1 MLRRPIQRRH
11 WIAVFYLLMS
21 LSTFDSYLMHSRVAR
36 SLGTF
41 QHSLLPKKHELQ
53 YSTGFPW
60 YCQNVSK
67 YSMHRLHFSEK
78 ITKCF
83 ERSSISVTALN
94 IQRGQW
100 LQISCHLRARQN
112 LHHDH
117 QSHHYRWLMTA
128 ATTLAHGKTQGSWSR
143 RWTLKLSG
151 QSSPSSPSPISS
163 PSSLPSDGSHHHG
176 CIHPHRQVFLI
187 RSPSPPS
194 LFSSSS
200 SFVSLPPPSPDQLQ
214 LPCGTTD
221 LLFASSQSDSVIKWT
236 NWDWEINEKISSLII
251 HCIISNLGV

>member
-53 YSTGFPW
+53 HSTGFPW
-60 YCQNVSK
+60 YYQNVPK
-67 YSMHRLHFSEK
+67 YSMHGLRKSPSV
-78 ITKCF
+78 F
-83 ERSSISVTALN
+83 ELSSISVTALN

-100 LQISCHLRARQN
+100 LQISCHLRACQN

-117 QSHHYRWLMTA
+117 QNHHYRWLMTA

-143 RWTLKLSG
+143 RWTHSFR
-151 QSSPSSPSPISS
+151 
-163 PSSLPSDGSHHHG
+163 GSHLHHHNHRHRHCHHQG
-176 CIHPHRQVFLI
+176 CFHPHHHLFLI
-187 RSPSPPS
+187 CA
-194 LFSSSS
+194 
-200 SFVSLPPPSPDQLQ
+200 PPPLRCFHPHHLLFLITPDQLQ

-221 LLFASSQSDSVIKWT
+221 LLFAFSQSDSVIKWP
-236 NWDWEINEKISSLII
+236 NWDWNVIVKISDYSLQ
-251 HCIISNLGV
+251 C

>member
-1 MLRRPIQRRH
+1 
-11 WIAVFYLLMS
+11 
-21 LSTFDSYLMHSRVAR
+21 MHSRVAR

-41 QHSLLPKKHELQ
+41 QHSLLPKKMNYNTALV
-53 YSTGFPW
+53 FPDTAKMFRNIP
-60 YCQNVSK
+60 CIACTSLRKSPSV
-67 YSMHRLHFSEK
+67 
-78 ITKCF
+78 F

-143 RWTLKLSG
+143 RWTLSFR
-151 QSSPSSPSPISS
+151 
-163 PSSLPSDGSHHHG
+163 GSHHHHHIHRHRHCHHHG
-176 CIHPHRQVFLI
+176 CIHPHHLLFLI
-187 RSPSPPS
+187 CA
-194 LFSSSS
+194 
-200 SFVSLPPPSPDQLQ
+200 PPSPDQLQ

-221 LLFASSQSDSVIKWT
+221 LLFAFSQSDSLIKWP
-236 NWDWEINEKISSLII
+236 NWDWDIIEKISSLII
-251 HCIISNLGV
+251 HCIISNFGVYLNQNCSSQT

>member
-41 QHSLLPKKHELQ
+41 QHSLLPKNMNYNTALV
-53 YSTGFPW
+53 FPDTAKMFRNIP
-60 YCQNVSK
+60 CIACTSLRKSPSV
-67 YSMHRLHFSEK
+67 
-78 ITKCF
+78 F
-83 ERSSISVTALN
+83 ERSSISVTDLN

-100 LQISCHLRARQN
+100 LQISCHLRVRQN

-143 RWTLKLSG
+143 RWTLSFR
-151 QSSPSSPSPISS
+151 
-163 PSSLPSDGSHHHG
+163 GSHHHHHNHRHRHCHHHG
-176 CIHPHRQVFLI
+176 CIHPHHHLFLI
-187 RSPSPPS
+187 CA
-194 LFSSSS
+194 
-200 SFVSLPPPSPDQLQ
+200 PPPPHP
-214 LPCGTTD
+214 LPRSTPTPVWDNRPAFC
-221 LLFASSQSDSVIKWT
+221 LLPIRLSHKVTKLGLGYYWEDILSDY
-236 NWDWEINEKISSLII
+236 SL
-251 HCIISNLGV
+251 HC